1 MFDPTRLLDQFLGA
15 MGPDGRRAGPSSDTK
30 HGLAAGALAGL
41 LLGSRKGR
49 RLGGTAVLAGLAY
62 KAYNDWQRNKGSA
75 GSQAGGGAQGVA
87 GTPFLPDDAGA
98 RSDLSL
104 AMLRAMIAAAK
115 SDGHIDATEQ
125 QRIFAKLDEAGLDT
139 EAKAFILDELRK
151 PLDVDAVVRSAT
163 SPEVAAE
170 LYAASFVAIEPDDAG
185 EKAYL
190 EMLAA
195 RLKLEPGLKAQI
207 ESAARNPDS

>member
-1 MFDPTRLLDQFLGA
+1 MFDPSALLDRFLGA
-15 MGPDGRRAGPSSDTK
+15 TGPDGRRAGPSSDTK

-41 LLGSRKGR
+41 LLGSRGGR

-62 KAYNDWQRNKGSA
+62 KAYNDWQRNKGA
-75 GSQAGGGAQGVA
+75 GSPARSDASGAA
-87 GTPFLPDDAGA
+87 GTPFMPTDSRA
-98 RSDLSL
+98 RNDLSL
-104 AMLRAMIAAAK
+104 AVLRAMIAAAK
-115 SDGHIDATEQ
+115 SDGNIDASEQ
-125 QRIFAKLDEAGLDT
+125 QRIFAKLDDAGLDT

-151 PLDVDAVVRSAT
+151 PLDIDAVVKSAT

-195 RLKLEPGLKAQI
+195 RLRLEPGLKAQI
-207 ESAARNPDS
+207 ETAARNARG

>member
-1 MFDPTRLLDQFLGA
+1 MFDPSALLDQFLGA
-15 MGPDGRRAGPSSDTK
+15 KGPDGRRAGPSSDTK

-41 LLGSRKGR
+41 LLGSRSGR
-49 RLGGTAVLAGLAY
+49 RLGGTAALAGLAY
-62 KAYNDWQRNKGSA
+62 KAYTDWQRSR
-75 GSQAGGGAQGVA
+75 GGADAPGGATANAA
-87 GTPFLPDDAGA
+87 GTPFMPSDARA
-98 RSDLSL
+98 RNDLSL
-104 AMLRAMIAAAK
+104 AVLRAMIAAAK
-115 SDGHIDATEQ
+115 SDGNIDTTEQ

-151 PLDVDAVVRSAT
+151 PLDIDAVVRSAT

-170 LYAASFVAIEPDDAG
+170 LYAASFVAIDPDDAG

-195 RLKLEPGLKAQI
+195 RLKLEPGLKVQLEA
-207 ESAARNPDS
+207 EARSTRG